1 MKIRELQR
9 AIEES
14 LENLPLSGFRPKASV
29 YHTAADGEKRR
40 KKVLESADASSFDPE
55 TCELVIGFEPI
66 PDSESDERN
75 PQDAPSVSADLPDSD
90 LATKHILESL
100 RTAERI
106 CRFVGLKWFRDQYMP
121 NLSDKPWA
129 RDRDVVGALIEQAI
143 ANGLIDAK
151 RVFDPNSPNHPI
163 VAIYVNPEPRK
174 SAAESRRERAAEFK
188 PIRLRGGGT
197 ILDTLLD
204 ERRGDWR

>member
-75 PQDAPSVSADLPDSD
+75 PQDAPND

-143 ANGLIDAK
+143 ANGLISAK
-151 RVFDPNSPNHPI
+151 SVFDPNSPNHPI
-163 VAIYVNPEPRK
+163 VAIYVNLGPRK
-174 SAAESRRERAAEFK
+174 SAAESRRERAAKFK
-188 PIRLRGGGT
+188 PIRLRGGGS

>member
-29 YHTAADGEKRR
+29 YHTAADGGKRR

-66 PDSESDERN
+66 PDSESHERN

-129 RDRDVVGALIEQAI
+129 RDREAIGAALTRAIEHGMILTYKVANPNLPFHLTTAI
-143 ANGLIDAK
+143 RL
-151 RVFDPNSPNHPI
+151 NHNYSDS
-163 VAIYVNPEPRK
+163 AYK
-174 SAAESRRERAAEFK
+174 SRSTRAGFE
-188 PIRLRGGGT
+188 PIRISGEPLSDTVIRDRG
-197 ILDTLLD
+197 
-204 ERRGDWR
+204 